1 VNLRCAMR
9 SVPPNFLRCAL
20 FDALAGESSIRN
32 LRLKYLEELCA
43 RAGNAEDLENL
54 STTPVVDD
62 SELLQDAD
70 FDLSGRVGEA
80 RAALRKALREAHKL
94 DGLLPCAGA
103 PVPSK
108 ADSQ

>member
-1 VNLRCAMR
+1 MR

-20 FDALAGESSIRN
+20 FDALVGESSIRN
-32 LRLKYLEELCA
+32 LRLRYLEELCA
-43 RAGNAEDLENL
+43 RAGSNTEDLENL

-62 SELLQDAD
+62 SELLQGAD

-80 RAALRKALREAHKL
+80 RVALRKALREAHKL
-94 DGLLPCAGA
+94 DGLLPCARA